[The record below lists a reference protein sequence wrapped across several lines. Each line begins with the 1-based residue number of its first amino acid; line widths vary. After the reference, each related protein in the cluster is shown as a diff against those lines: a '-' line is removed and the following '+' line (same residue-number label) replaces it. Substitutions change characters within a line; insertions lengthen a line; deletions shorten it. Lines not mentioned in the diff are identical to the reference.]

1 MAWRKRVSHRIKARM
16 HQIQVVPNTCHMT
29 SPGVAH
35 SIVCRQRFGVG
46 GTTANGS
53 GAGRL
58 NETFSGSLVMITC
71 SIWVSWL
78 TLAVLN

>member
-1 MAWRKRVSHRIKARM
+1 MTVWHRESVSVIGLKQ
-16 HQIQVVPNTCHMT
+16 QIHAVVSNTCHMT

-71 SIWVSWL
+71 IIGVSC
-78 TLAVLN
+78 